1 MFVIETLETN
11 RIEEQLRILSE
22 KYDSAMLEKAK
33 LQEEADLMERR
44 AIAADKLISGLSSEG
59 ARSD

>member
-1 MFVIETLETN
+1 MS
-11 RIEEQLRILSE
+11 Q
-22 KYDSAMLEKAK
+22 KYDEAMLEKAK

-59 ARSD
+59 AR